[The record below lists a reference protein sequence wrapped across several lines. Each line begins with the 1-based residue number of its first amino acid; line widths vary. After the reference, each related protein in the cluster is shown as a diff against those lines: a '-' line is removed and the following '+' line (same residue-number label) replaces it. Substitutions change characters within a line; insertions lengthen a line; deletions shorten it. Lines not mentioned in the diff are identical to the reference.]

1 MQLDLEGRKI
11 LVIGGSGGIGLSTV
25 KLLREE
31 GADVIATYA
40 GNPKPL
46 EDLGIKHH
54 KLDVRDSEEIS
65 DIIGSIKDLYG
76 LVYASGIN
84 KDELIIR
91 MSESSLTEILNVN
104 LKGAILAVKAAA
116 RVMRRSGGSIVLI
129 SSVVGLTGNIG
140 QAAYSS
146 SKAGMIGLI
155 KSAALELGRWNIRV
169 NGVAPGF
176 VKTRMTEKLPQKV
189 IEYYI
194 QKCPLG
200 RVASPDEIAPVVSF
214 LLSNASSYITGQT
227 IVVDG
232 GASLGI

>member
-1 MQLDLEGRKI
+1 
-11 LVIGGSGGIGLSTV
+11 
-25 KLLREE
+25 
-31 GADVIATYA
+31 
-40 GNPKPL
+40 
-46 EDLGIKHH
+46 
-54 KLDVRDSEEIS
+54 
-65 DIIGSIKDLYG
+65 
-76 LVYASGIN
+76 
-84 KDELIIR
+84 
-91 MSESSLTEILNVN
+91 
-104 LKGAILAVKAAA
+104 
-116 RVMRRSGGSIVLI
+116 
-129 SSVVGLTGNIG
+129 
-140 QAAYSS
+140 
-146 SKAGMIGLI
+146 MIGLI